1 MLLEGNSLSSKKN
14 KSWYV
19 TLILVSSSVNFKD
32 TDTFQ
37 MVFSFSPF
45 YISVSTPDLHM
56 HCMT

>member
-1 MLLEGNSLSSKKN
+1 MLLEGNSLSSKKI

-19 TLILVSSSVNFKD
+19 TLALVSSSVNFKH

-45 YISVSTPDLHM
+45 YISVSTADLHV